1 MRIAQVAP
9 LTESVPPR
17 TYGGT
22 ERVVSY
28 LTESLV
34 ALGHDVTLYASGD
47 TQTSATLRPGCP
59 RSLRTD
65 PEAGDTV
72 LVHLQM
78 MQNVLAESQN
88 FDVIHFHTGWC
99 EFPIFADHS
108 TPCLATL
115 HGPLDVPDV
124 QARLRQVPD
133 FPFVSISN
141 SQRLPLPTARWLGTV
156 YHGLPEVLPDRRAGS
171 RDYLAFVGRICPEK
185 RPDLAIEIA
194 RRSGLKLKIAAKVD
208 RVDQAYF
215 ETVIQPLLALPDIE
229 YVGELDEAEK
239 MAFLAGARAL
249 VFPIDWPEPFG
260 LVMIEAMACGTPVVA
275 YRRGSVPEV
284 VEDGVTGY
292 IVEDIAG
299 AVAAMSRLDR
309 LDRGLIRAEF
319 QRRFSAPRMAHDYVA
334 LYRKL
339 LGQQRDRGRLPPSAR
354 ERRPLV
360 SRHQRPQQDLT
371 DGPAAASDRAL

>member
-34 ALGHDVTLYASGD
+34 KLGHDVTLYASGD
-47 TQTSATLRPGCP
+47 TVTSATLRACCR

-65 PEAGDTV
+65 PEAGDPV

-78 MQNVLAESQN
+78 MQRVLADAPT

-99 EFPIFADHS
+99 EFPIFSGHAFA
-108 TPCLATL
+108 CLTTL
-115 HGPLDVPDV
+115 HGPLDVPDI
-124 QARLRQVPD
+124 QTRLRQAPD
-133 FPFVSISN
+133 FPFVSISDA
-141 SQRLPLPTARWLGTV
+141 QRTPLPSACWLGTV
-156 YHGLPEVLPDRRAGS
+156 HNGIPEVLPRRGS
-171 RDYLAFVGRICPEK
+171 FGRDYLAFVGRICPEK

-194 RRSGLKLKIAAKVD
+194 RQAGLELKIAAKVD
-208 RVDQAYF
+208 RVDQEYF
-215 ETVIQPLLALPDIE
+215 DTVIRPLLASPGVE
-229 YVGELDEAEK
+229 FVGELGEAEK

-275 YRRGSVPEV
+275 FRRGSVPEV
-284 VEDGVTGY
+284 IEDGVSGY
-292 IVEDIAG
+292 IVDDAAG
-299 AVAAMSRLDR
+299 AVAALARLDA
-309 LDRGLIRAEF
+309 LDRKRISAEF
-319 QRRFSAPRMAHDYVA
+319 RKRFSAQRMADGYLD
-334 LYRKL
+334 LYRL
-339 LGQQRDRGRLPPSAR
+339 LLEQRQERSRSLRRTGIASGGSPSAR
-354 ERRPLV
+354 AV
-360 SRHQRPQQDLT
+360 GAQRPT
-371 DGPAAASDRAL
+371 